1 MLLLLIACTSWVRT
15 PTPDAADPAVQVRF
29 RPTQAPPTD
38 LAETVVKRVPGATWD
53 LGLEQ
58 AASLLVRQARSPVIR
73 IPPASQA
80 HALAAAGYPGQ
91 ATFRTWVNG
100 GAVPEQLLEELA
112 HSALRRDQ
120 AVDVALVSRAFEGNQ
135 TLWIAA
141 VSPRPVLLDP
151 IPRDLE
157 LDQPVPIGI
166 EVLGG
171 EWDTLTLYVDAPM
184 RGVESI
190 ELLDGVAHWY
200 AETYVP
206 GEYRF
211 EVVGG
216 TERDA
221 QVLLLFSVFVD
232 QPPAPLTQL
241 PEATAAVQDP
251 MAATDSLYD
260 ALNALR
266 QDAGLAPV
274 QRFEAYEPL
283 SRQHAALLAAK
294 GEASHYIPGVTAGVA
309 ALASFTFAPQ
319 AIHHEN
325 VAAAP
330 TWQEALD
337 LVALSPGH
345 ASNLLCAPC
354 THASIGVVVE
364 PVLDRVPRLFVVWE
378 LLEFPNG
385 APRSTADWDR
395 R

>member
-1 MLLLLIACTSWVRT
+1 MLLLLIACIPAKRQ
-15 PTPDAADPAVQVRF
+15 PDARVDAPEQVRF
-29 RPTQAPPTD
+29 RPTQSPPTD
-38 LAETVVKRVPGATWD
+38 LAQQVVNRVPGATWD
-53 LGLEQ
+53 LGLER
-58 AASLLVRQARSPVIR
+58 AASLLLRQARSPVIR

-80 HALAAAGYPGQ
+80 SALATAGYPGH

-100 GAVPEQLLEELA
+100 GALPEALLEELA
-112 HSALRRDQ
+112 ESALRRDQ
-120 AVDVALVSRAFEGNQ
+120 AVDVALVSRSYEGDQ

-141 VSPRPVLLDP
+141 ISARPVLLDP

-157 LDQPVPIGI
+157 LDQPVPIGV
-166 EVLGG
+166 EVLSGD
-171 EWDTLTLYVDAPM
+171 WDTLTLYVDAPM
-184 RGVESI
+184 RGVDSI

-200 AETYVP
+200 ADTYVP

-232 QPPAPLTQL
+232 QPPPPLAQL
-241 PEATAAVQDP
+241 PEATAVVQDP
-251 MAATDSLYD
+251 MAATDALYD

-266 QDAGLAPV
+266 LDAGLSPV
-274 QRFEAYEPL
+274 QRFAAYEPL

-309 ALASFTFAPQ
+309 ALATYAFAPQ

-330 TWQEALD
+330 TWQDALD

-345 ASNLLCAPC
+345 AANLLCEPC
-354 THASIGVVVE
+354 THASVGVAIE

-385 APRSTADWDR
+385 PPRSTADWDR